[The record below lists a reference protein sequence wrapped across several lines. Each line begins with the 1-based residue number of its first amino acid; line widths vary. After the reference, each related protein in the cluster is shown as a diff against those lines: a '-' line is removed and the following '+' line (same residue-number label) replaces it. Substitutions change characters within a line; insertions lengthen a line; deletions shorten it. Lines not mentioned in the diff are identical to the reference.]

1 MSPFPFHTNEA
12 SQIKGSQHRFTK
24 LSLYDLSTLRH
35 LNTLRPR
42 KYPPPPQG
50 YCRFCHVV
58 QLCKTERD
66 QNVERK
72 DDVTFFI
79 FPTSD

>member
-1 MSPFPFHTNEA
+1 MIF
-12 SQIKGSQHRFTK
+12 
-24 LSLYDLSTLRH
+24 RH

-72 DDVTFFI
+72 EDVTFFI